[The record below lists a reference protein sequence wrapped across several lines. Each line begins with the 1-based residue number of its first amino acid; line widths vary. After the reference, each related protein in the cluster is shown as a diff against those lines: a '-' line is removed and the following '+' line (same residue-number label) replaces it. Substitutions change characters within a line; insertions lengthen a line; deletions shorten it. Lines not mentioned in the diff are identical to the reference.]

1 MPLIRIFLK
10 HWKLLAGAILLMSAF
25 YTGYQYA
32 SYKADSKALES
43 LLNQQEIMK
52 EYLSKESSVAS
63 LVEERLREL
72 KANERV
78 LERERVKIVEK
89 PIYNISCIDEE
100 GQALIKKYASGE
112 ATGASTDSLEGDLE

>member
-10 HWKLLAGAILLMSAF
+10 HWKLLTGALLLMSAF

-32 SYKADSKALES
+32 SYKADSKTLES

-52 EYLSKESSVAS
+52 EYLSKESSIAS
-63 LVEERLREL
+63 LVEERLQEL

-89 PIYNISCIDEE
+89 PVYNISCIDEE
-100 GQALIKKYASGE
+100 GQALIKKYAL
-112 ATGASTDSLEGDLE
+112 GASTDSLEGGLE